1 MFVSMIK
8 RGAIALGLDPRR
20 YAGHSLRTGIATD
33 MFASGVMT
41 PAQIMKFGRWTSME
55 ACMAYFRETSE
66 VTELIPHVIRKMS

>member
-55 ACMAYFRETSE
+55 ACMAYFRETS
-66 VTELIPHVIRKMS
+66 VITELIPHVIRKMS